1 MQQQILAL
9 RTAIRFSVR
18 DTLGPDEELP
28 GFCLLKKGI
37 TPILPIYREGIL
49 NGSQVSAEEV
59 EVIQWSGEVNYNVVH
74 CF

>member
-9 RTAIRFSVR
+9 RTAIRFAVR

-49 NGSQVSAEEV
+49 NGSQVSAEKEV
-59 EVIQWSGEVNYNVVH
+59 EVNE
-74 CF
+74 